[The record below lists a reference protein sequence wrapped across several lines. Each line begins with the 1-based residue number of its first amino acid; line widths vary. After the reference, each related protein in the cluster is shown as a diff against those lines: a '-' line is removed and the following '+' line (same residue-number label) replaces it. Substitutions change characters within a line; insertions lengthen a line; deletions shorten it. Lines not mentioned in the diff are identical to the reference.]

1 MVFSKTGS
9 SWRLGA
15 YQSPLA
21 SKAESDE
28 SSWLALAAFT
38 SFSILEPQ
46 LTMGPWH
53 KKGNVSPSPAS
64 NTICG
69 HEKAMKSWEKPH
81 YKAIKKR
88 P

>member
-1 MVFSKTGS
+1 MTRVNLWLEKLLEVPGA
-9 SWRLGA
+9 WAPALGHWG
-15 YQSPLA
+15 YQSPLL
-21 SKAESDE
+21 KEAESEE

-53 KKGNVSPSPAS
+53 QKGNVNVAS

-69 HEKAMKSWEKPH
+69 HEKLP
-81 YKAIKKR
+81 
-88 P
+88 